1 MPFFVILITAIKDI
15 SFGNI
20 NFLVQ
25 VYDDSFVVMTY
36 SVQKIIKKR
45 KKLTKWTCIQ
55 YHNFINFCDMLES
68 SWENIKSSW
77 NDFRTLPSP
86 LTLLNKITSIHVVSD
101 IYTGFQLA
109 FSLVE
114 QFKMYDVLNF
124 AYQ

>member
-1 MPFFVILITAIKDI
+1 MPFFVILITAIKDT

-36 SVQKIIKKR
+36 SVQKIIKKK
-45 KKLTKWTCIQ
+45 KKLTKRTCIQ
-55 YHNFINFCDMLES
+55 YHKFINFCDMLES

-77 NDFRTLPSP
+77 NDFRTP

>member
-36 SVQKIIKKR
+36 SVQKIIKK
-45 KKLTKWTCIQ
+45 TKRTCIQ

-68 SWENIKSSW
+68 SWENIKSLW

>member
-36 SVQKIIKKR
+36 YKIIKK
-45 KKLTKWTCIQ
+45 KKLTKRTCIQ

>member
-36 SVQKIIKKR
+36 SVQKIIKK
-45 KKLTKWTCIQ
+45 TKRTCIQ
-55 YHNFINFCDMLES
+55 YHNFINFCDILES